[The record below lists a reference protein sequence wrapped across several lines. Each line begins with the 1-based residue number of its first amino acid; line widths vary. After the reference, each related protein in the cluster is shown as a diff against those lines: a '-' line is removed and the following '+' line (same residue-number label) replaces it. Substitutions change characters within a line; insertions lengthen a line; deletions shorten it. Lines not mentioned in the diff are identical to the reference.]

1 MLIFVIILTPIAAI
15 FHKIAAAIAVLQFD
29 IINWRDAAVSTAHHL
44 RSRRFRTHLHEFHL
58 SMNNIATAVY
68 SIKIIIIPSLTT
80 STGDGTAAH
89 NELVVV
95 PMRCCWFVF
104 ALQ

>member
-1 MLIFVIILTPIAAI
+1 
-15 FHKIAAAIAVLQFD
+15 
-29 IINWRDAAVSTAHHL
+29 
-44 RSRRFRTHLHEFHL
+44 
-58 SMNNIATAVY
+58 MNNIATAVY